1 MNENNV
7 NYDMLENVKQPRLA
21 KTLIKL
27 SEVYREYMKETNMAC
42 EKLGVPCD
50 RQQNNFIISYNKLTA
65 IIAGTIAS
73 IMDVEVNEAVSISD

>member
-42 EKLGVPCD
+42 VKLGVPCD

-65 IIAGTIAS
+65 IITGTIAS

>member
-65 IIAGTIAS
+65 IITGTIAS
-73 IMDVEVNEAVSISD
+73 IMLSLIHI